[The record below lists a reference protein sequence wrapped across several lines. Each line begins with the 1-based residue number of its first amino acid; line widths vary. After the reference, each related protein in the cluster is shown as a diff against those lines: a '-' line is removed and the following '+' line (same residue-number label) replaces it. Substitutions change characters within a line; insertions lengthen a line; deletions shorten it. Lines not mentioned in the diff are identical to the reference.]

1 VQFLGGWKNKHSD
14 ETITNPLRVNIPKNP
29 DQLIQLAKSII
40 AKHGDDGTASP
51 LSGLDMADMSAKTT
65 TADTEHKNAV
75 KLRRDA
81 ETAPQ
86 NRDLA
91 LGTDNA
97 ARGTVA
103 HYVRSARDMLL
114 GLHKGNEQRL
124 GEWGFEVDT
133 SVRGGGGEAPTPPS
147 Q

>member
-1 VQFLGGWKNKHSD
+1 MR
-14 ETITNPLRVNIPKNP
+14 INIPKNP
-29 DQLIQLAKSII
+29 EQVIQLAQRVL
-40 AKHGDDGTASP
+40 AKHTADGTVSP
-51 LSGLDMADMSAKTT
+51 LSGLDMADMTAKTAA
-65 TADTEHKNAV
+65 ADTQNQSAA

-81 ETAPQ
+81 EAATQ

-103 HYVRSARDMLL
+103 HYVRSVRDMLL

-124 GEWGFEVDT
+124 GDWGFEVDT
-133 SVRGGGGEAPTPPS
+133 SARSGEEKPAPPGPS